1 MDCYSPRSSSRSL
14 RVRMEG
20 EETIGLKE
28 SNQSMV
34 ARGEQIKGAKS
45 QPLDHRWIHV
55 DDGSLLHLQLHR
67 RTADGT
73 AALQWIL
80 LHLPSPNGHRHLV
93 PIIVLLLVSLLS
105 ICVRN
110 CASSSPAAEVV
121 LPCTAGVSRG
131 LDPCVIESFP
141 LFIYSAVKDLKIGR
155 EALECAVCL
164 SEFEDDDTLRLLP
177 KCDHVFHRDCIGAW
191 LAFHDTC
198 PVCRANLT
206 PEESNKTDQST
217 ESNIELTQNNST
229 SEASEDRNQTVIHI
243 YNESCINRSMGQTRN
258 FFMGGLL

>member
-1 MDCYSPRSSSRSL
+1 MYNGVNLSCWITGGFMLTMVLFSACNYAAAQPTEPPHSNGFYSTFHPPMAI
-14 RVRMEG
+14 V
-20 EETIGLKE
+20 I
-28 SNQSMV
+28 
-34 ARGEQIKGAKS
+34 
-45 QPLDHRWIHV
+45 
-55 DDGSLLHLQLHR
+55 
-67 RTADGT
+67 
-73 AALQWIL
+73 
-80 LHLPSPNGHRHLV
+80 LV
-93 PIIVLLLVSLLS
+93 PITVLLLVSLLS

-110 CASSSPAAEVV
+110 CAGSSPPAEVV

-177 KCDHVFHRDCIGAW
+177 KCDHMFHRDCIGAW
-191 LAFHDTC
+191 LDFHDTC

-206 PEESNKTDQST
+206 PEESNETDQST
-217 ESNIELTQNNST
+217 ESNIELTHNNST
-229 SEASEDRNQTVIHI
+229 SKASEDRNQTVIHI

-258 FFMGGLL
+258 FVMGGFL